1 MSADPRKK
9 LEEEIQALEKE
20 LREALKTAAA
30 LGDLSENADY
40 SAARE
45 RQDFVRARL
54 GQLKQRLADLSLVNF
69 DKIPRDRISLGSTVV
84 LLDVDKDEE
93 VTYRL
98 VTSEDANVNQ
108 GLISTTSPIGKSLL
122 NKKEGD
128 EVEVKIP
135 SGSRTFEIL
144 RFTTLHDQNGGGSLI
159 RTTSISGLLGTAGEK
174 SGDKDQ
180 CRQMTERQP
189 GPNQHRPHFTSLR
202 RARSTATAAARCAR
216 RGFPATFRS

>member
-9 LEEEIQALEKE
+9 LEEEIQALERE
-20 LREALKTAAA
+20 LRDELPKALKTAAA

-84 LLDVDKDEE
+84 LLDVDKGEE

-98 VTSEDANVNQ
+98 VTSEDANVTL

-128 EVEVKIP
+128 EVEV
-135 SGSRTFEIL
+135 TMHEAA
-144 RFTTLHDQNGGGSLI
+144 N
-159 RTTSISGLLGTAGEK
+159 EK
-174 SGDKDQ
+174 AVTD
-180 CRQMTERQP
+180 EE
-189 GPNQHRPHFTSLR
+189 
-202 RARSTATAAARCAR
+202 
-216 RGFPATFRS
+216 

>member
-9 LEEEIQALEKE
+9 LEEEIQALERE
-20 LREALKTAAA
+20 LRDELPKALKLAAA

-45 RQDFVRARL
+45 RQDFVRVRL
-54 GQLKQRLADLSLVNF
+54 SQLKQRLADLSLVNF

-84 LLDVDKDEE
+84 LLDVEKDEE

-98 VTSEDANVNQ
+98 VTSEDANVSQ

-128 EVEVKIP
+128 EVEVVIP
-135 SGSRTFEIL
+135 AGRRTFEIL
-144 RFTTLHDQNGGGSLI
+144 RFTTLHEQKKG
-159 RTTSISGLLGTAGEK
+159 
-174 SGDKDQ
+174 
-180 CRQMTERQP
+180 
-189 GPNQHRPHFTSLR
+189 
-202 RARSTATAAARCAR
+202 
-216 RGFPATFRS
+216 

>member
-9 LEEEIQALEKE
+9 LEEEIQTLERE
-20 LREALKTAAA
+20 LRDELPRALKLAAA

-45 RQDFVRARL
+45 RQDFVRVRL
-54 GQLKQRLADLSLVNF
+54 SQLKQRLADLSLVNF

-84 LLDVDKDEE
+84 LLDVEKDEE

-98 VTSEDANVNQ
+98 VTSEDANVTQ

-128 EVEVKIP
+128 EVEVVIP
-135 SGSRTFEIL
+135 AGRRTFEIL
-144 RFTTLHDQNGGGSLI
+144 RFTTLHEQKKG
-159 RTTSISGLLGTAGEK
+159 
-174 SGDKDQ
+174 
-180 CRQMTERQP
+180 
-189 GPNQHRPHFTSLR
+189 
-202 RARSTATAAARCAR
+202 
-216 RGFPATFRS
+216 

>member
-20 LREALKTAAA
+20 LREELPKALKLAAA

-45 RQDFVRARL
+45 RQDFVRVRL
-54 GQLKQRLADLSLVNF
+54 GQLKQRLGDLSLVNF

-84 LLDVDKDEE
+84 LLDVDKNEE

-98 VTSEDANVNQ
+98 VTSEDADVTK

-122 NKKEGD
+122 NKKEND

-144 RFTTLHDQNGGGSLI
+144 RFTTLHD
-159 RTTSISGLLGTAGEK
+159 K
-174 SGDKDQ
+174 KD
-180 CRQMTERQP
+180 
-189 GPNQHRPHFTSLR
+189 
-202 RARSTATAAARCAR
+202 
-216 RGFPATFRS
+216 